1 MSLDTRAKDDT
12 RRAAPIADDTAAV
25 SKGRPRAFARDLA
38 MGIRF
43 AVGGGREGWTRT
55 LLTAVGVG
63 LGVALLLGASSVPN
77 LLQHRE
83 DRSVARAADDQHSA
97 DQVERSDSTV
107 LQRDAPTDF
116 RDATVGGR
124 MVRAEG
130 AHPNLPPG
138 LTKLPA
144 DGEMAVSPALRE
156 LLDSSEGALLKERFG
171 DYRVTDTIGDAGLTN
186 PRELYYYA
194 GSDALTQAKGG
205 HRTAAF
211 GYKEPAEPMDPLLIV
226 LVALICVVL
235 LTPVII
241 FIGTAVRFGGDRRD
255 RRLAALRLVGADA
268 HSVRRIAAGE
278 ALCGALIGLAL
289 GGVFFLGVREV
300 IGTLDGWK
308 ISAFP
313 SDVVPVPSLAVLVL
327 LAVPV
332 TAVLVTLISLRA
344 VSIEPLGV
352 VRNTKPRKRRVWWR
366 IVMPV
371 LGLGILLA
379 AGRVGGGDV
388 VSGYVGGAVAAPV
401 LSIGVGAT
409 LTLVGLAALLPW
421 LVEVSVAK
429 LRGGG
434 PVPWQLAT
442 RRLQL
447 SGGTAARAVSGITVA
462 VAGSIALQM
471 LFVAMNDDFNRVT
484 RNDTGR
490 AKLAVMSDV
499 GDGDLAE
506 RMIDKF
512 RTTEGVTNVI
522 ATVSTYVVKPGT
534 LKGDAADMRPTTE
547 LTVGTC
553 ANLRELA
560 RVGGCEDGD
569 TFVVHTGDTEM
580 NKWVDESARPGKP
593 VDLNSESWD
602 GRGGGKHALWTLP
615 ADSRTV
621 KARPDPRGDLHDG
634 IYATPG
640 AIDAAKLTD
649 ATTTAMIQAD
659 PDVRDAEEHIRN
671 TAAHIDPFLAVS
683 TLRAV
688 ERDKQ
693 YATIQTGLQIGAMA
707 TMALIAASLLVS
719 MIEQLRERKRLL
731 AALTAFG
738 TRRSSMAWS
747 ILWQTAIPVAI
758 GLALAVAGGLGLGW
772 VMVRMVQKQVTDWWL
787 FAPLTAAGAALVAI
801 VTLLSLPPLWR
812 MMRPDGLRT
821 E

>member
-1 MSLDTRAKDDT
+1 MSTDTRA
-12 RRAAPIADDTAAV
+12 RAGTDPRPPLADATG
-25 SKGRPRAFARDLA
+25 SKGGPRAFARDLA

-63 LGVALLLGASSVPN
+63 LGVALLLGAASVPN
-77 LLQHRE
+77 LLQNRE
-83 DRSVARAADDQHSA
+83 DRSVARSA
-97 DQVERSDSTV
+97 EGQYSAKKIKRSDSTV
-107 LQRDAPTDF
+107 LQRDVPTDF
-116 RDATVGGR
+116 RDATVSGR
-124 MVRAEG
+124 VLRAEG
-130 AHPNLPPG
+130 DHPTLPPG
-138 LTKLPA
+138 LKKIPA

-156 LLDSSEGALLKERFG
+156 LLESSDGALLKERFG
-171 DYRVTDTIGDAGLTN
+171 EYRVTQTIGDAGLTN
-186 PRELYYYA
+186 PKELYYYA

-205 HRTAAF
+205 HRVASF
-211 GYKEPAEPMDPLLIV
+211 GYEEPAEPLDPLLVV
-226 LVALICVVL
+226 LTVLICVVL

-278 ALCGALIGLAL
+278 ALCGALLGLAL
-289 GGVFFLGVREV
+289 GGLFFLGVREL

-313 SDVVPVPSLAVLVL
+313 SDVVPVPALAVLVL

-352 VRNTKPRKRRVWWR
+352 VRSTKPRKRRVWWR
-366 IVMPV
+366 VAMPLV
-371 LGLGILLA
+371 GLGILLA
-379 AGRVGGGDV
+379 AGQVGGDM
-388 VSGYVGGAVAAPV
+388 APPV
-401 LSIGVGAT
+401 YAIGTGAT

-421 LVEVSVAK
+421 LVETSVTR
-429 LRGGG
+429 LPGSG

-447 SGGTAARAVSGITVA
+447 SSGTAARAVSGITVA
-462 VAGSIALQM
+462 VAGAVALQM
-471 LFVAMNDDFNRVT
+471 LFVAMHDDFNQMT
-484 RNDTGR
+484 GSDPGR
-490 AKLAVMSDV
+490 AKLVVKADV
-499 GDGDLAE
+499 GDGELAD
-506 RMIDKF
+506 RMMDKF
-512 RTTEGVTNVI
+512 HDTKGVKNVI
-522 ATVSTYVVKPGT
+522 GTVSTYVVKPGK
-534 LKGDAADMRPTTE
+534 LKNPDDIRPTTE

-560 RVGGCEDGD
+560 RVGDCRDGD
-569 TFVVHTGDTEM
+569 TFVVHTGDAELDE
-580 NKWVDESARPGKP
+580 WVDESARPGKP
-593 VDLNSESWD
+593 IDLNAISWD
-602 GRGGGKHALWTLP
+602 ESGHRHVPWTLP
-615 ADSRTV
+615 ADARTV
-621 KARPDPRGDLHDG
+621 PARPDPGGDLHDG
-634 IYATPG
+634 IFVTPG
-640 AIDAAKLTD
+640 AIDMSRLTD
-649 ATTTAMIQAD
+649 ATTTAMIQVD
-659 PDVRDAEEHIRN
+659 PGVEDAEEYIRN
-671 TAAHIDPFLAVS
+671 TAARVDPFLDVM

-693 YATIQTGLQIGAMA
+693 YATIQKGLQIGAMA
-707 TMALIAASLLVS
+707 TMALIAASMLVS

-738 TRRSSMAWS
+738 TRRASMAWS

-772 VMVRMVQKQVTDWWL
+772 VMVRMIQKSVTDWWL
-787 FAPLTAAGAALVAI
+787 FAPLTAAGAALVAV

-812 MMRPDGLRT
+812 LMRPDGLRT

>member
-1 MSLDTRAKDDT
+1 MSLDTRPRTGAGSG
-12 RRAAPIADDTAAV
+12 PPLADDTATV
-25 SKGRPRAFARDLA
+25 SKGGPRAFARDLA
-38 MGIRF
+38 MGMRF
-43 AVGGGREGWTRT
+43 AVGGGREGWIRT

-77 LLQHRE
+77 LLKERE
-83 DRSVARAADDQHSA
+83 DRQVARAANDEFSA
-97 DQVERSDSTV
+97 DEVKRSDSTV
-107 LQRDAPTDF
+107 LQRDTPTDF

-124 MVRAEG
+124 VLRADG

-138 LTKLPA
+138 LDKIPA
-144 DGEMAVSPALRE
+144 DGEMAVSPALRD
-156 LLDSSEGALLKERFG
+156 LLDSPEGALLKERFG
-171 DYRVTDTIGDAGLTN
+171 DYRITDTIGDAGLTN
-186 PRELYYYA
+186 PKELYYYA

-226 LVALICVVL
+226 LVVLICVVL

-241 FIGTAVRFGGDRRD
+241 FIGTAARFGGDRRD

-278 ALCGALIGLAL
+278 ALCGALLGLAL
-289 GGVFFLGVREV
+289 GGLFFLGVREV

-313 SDVVPVPSLAVLVL
+313 SDVVPMPGLALLIL

-332 TAVLVTLISLRA
+332 TSVLVTLIALRA

-352 VRNTKPRKRRVWWR
+352 VRSTKARGRRVWWR
-366 IVMPV
+366 VAMPFV
-371 LGLGILLA
+371 GLAILLVSGSTGGDVIT
-379 AGRVGGGDV
+379 GRVGGNVAPPV
-388 VSGYVGGAVAAPV
+388 VA
-401 LSIGVGAT
+401 IGVGAT

-421 LVEVSVAK
+421 LVEASVAR

-447 SGGTAARAVSGITVA
+447 SSGTAARAVSGITVA
-462 VAGSIALQM
+462 VAGAIALQM

-484 RNDTGR
+484 GNDPGR
-490 AKLAVMSDV
+490 AKLVVRSDV

-506 RMIDKF
+506 RMIGEF
-512 RTTEGVTNVI
+512 RTTKGVKNVI
-522 ATVSTYVVKPGT
+522 GTVATYVVKPGG
-534 LKGDAADMRPTTE
+534 LKDPDALRPTTE

-560 RVGGCEDGD
+560 RIGRCEDGD
-569 TFVVHTGDTEM
+569 TFVVHTGDSEM
-580 NKWVDESARPGKP
+580 NDWVDESARPGKP
-593 VDLNSESWD
+593 IDLNADSWD
-602 GRGGGKHALWTLP
+602 KAGRKHVPWTLP

-621 KARPDPRGDLHDG
+621 KARPDPGGDLHDG

-640 AIDAAKLTD
+640 AIDASKMAD
-649 ATTTAMIQAD
+649 ATTTAMIQVD
-659 PDVRDAEEHIRN
+659 PDVPDAEELIRN
-671 TAAHIDPFLAVS
+671 TAAHVDPFLDVA

-693 YATIQTGLQIGAMA
+693 YATIQTGLRIGAMA
-707 TMALIAASLLVS
+707 TMALIAASMLVS

-738 TRRSSMAWS
+738 TRRASMAWS
-747 ILWQTAIPVAI
+747 ILWQTAIPVAL
-758 GLALAVAGGLGLGW
+758 GLTLAVAGGIGLGW
-772 VMVRMVQKQVTDWWL
+772 VMVRMIQKSVTDWWL
-787 FAPLTAAGAALVAI
+787 FAPLTAAGAALVAV

>member
-1 MSLDTRAKDDT
+1 
-12 RRAAPIADDTAAV
+12 
-25 SKGRPRAFARDLA
+25 

-63 LGVALLLGASSVPN
+63 LGVALLLGAASVPN
-77 LLQHRE
+77 LLTERE
-83 DRSVARAADDQHSA
+83 NRSVARTAEGEFSG
-97 DQVERSDSTV
+97 EKIKPSDSTV
-107 LQRDAPTDF
+107 LQRDVPTDF
-116 RDATVGGR
+116 RDSTVSGR
-124 MVRAEG
+124 VLRAEG
-130 AHPNLPPG
+130 SHPVLPPG
-138 LTKLPA
+138 LDKIPA
-144 DGEMAVSPALRE
+144 DGEMIVSPALRD
-156 LLDSSEGALLKERFG
+156 LLNSSDGALLKERYG
-171 DYRVTDTIGDAGLTN
+171 DYKVTGTIGDAGLTN
-186 PRELYYYA
+186 PKELYYYA
-194 GSDALTQAKGG
+194 GSDALTPAKGG
-205 HRTAAF
+205 HRVDGY
-211 GYKEPAEPMDPLLIV
+211 GYKQPAEPMDPMLIV
-226 LVALICVVL
+226 LVVLICVVL
-235 LTPVII
+235 LTPVVI

-268 HSVRRIAAGE
+268 RSVRRIAAGE
-278 ALCGALIGLAL
+278 ALCGALLGLAA
-289 GGVFFLGVREV
+289 GGLFFMGVRELV
-300 IGTLDGWK
+300 GTLDGWR

-313 SDVVPVPSLAVLVL
+313 SDVVPVPALAALIV
-327 LAVPV
+327 LAVPL
-332 TAVLVTLISLRA
+332 TAVVVTLISLRA

-352 VRNTKPRKRRVWWR
+352 VRSTKPRKRRLWWR
-366 IVMPV
+366 VVMPL

-379 AGRVGGGDV
+379 AGRVGGDYAPPV
-388 VSGYVGGAVAAPV
+388 FAIGA
-401 LSIGVGAT
+401 GAT

-421 LVEVSVAK
+421 LVEASVAR

-447 SGGTAARAVSGITVA
+447 SSGTAARAVSGITVA
-462 VAGSIALQM
+462 VAGAVALQM
-471 LFVAMNDDFNRVT
+471 LFVAMHDDFNRVT
-484 RNDTGR
+484 GDDPGR
-490 AKLAVMSDV
+490 AKLVVRADV
-499 GDGDLAE
+499 GDGELAQ
-506 RMIDKF
+506 RMIDRF
-512 RTTEGVTNVI
+512 RTTKGVENVI
-522 ATVSTYVVKPGT
+522 GTVSSYVVKPGT
-534 LKGDAADMRPTTE
+534 MKNPEDIRPTTE

-560 RVGGCEDGD
+560 RIGSCQDGD
-569 TFVVHTGDTEM
+569 TFVVHTGNTRM

-593 VDLNSESWD
+593 IDLNSDSWD
-602 GRGGGKHALWTLP
+602 RAGKHVPWTLP

-621 KARPDPRGDLHDG
+621 QARPDPGGDLHDG

-640 AIDAAKLTD
+640 AIDVSRMTNAS
-649 ATTTAMIQAD
+649 TTAMIQVD
-659 PDVRDAEEHIRN
+659 PDVRDGEEFIRN
-671 TAAHIDPFLAVS
+671 TAAHVDPFLSVM

-707 TMALIAASLLVS
+707 TMGLIAASLLVS

-738 TRRSSMAWS
+738 TRRVSMAWS

-758 GLALAVAGGLGLGW
+758 GLVLAVAGGLGLGW
-772 VMVRMVQKQVTDWWL
+772 VMVRMIDKTVTDWWL
-787 FAPLTAAGAALVAI
+787 FAPLTAAGAALVAV

>member
-1 MSLDTRAKDDT
+1 MSLDTRPKAGA
-12 RRAAPIADDTAAV
+12 RSGPLLADGTATG
-25 SKGRPRAFARDLA
+25 SKGGPRAFARDLA
-38 MGIRF
+38 MGLRF
-43 AVGGGREGWTRT
+43 AVGGGREGWART

-77 LLQHRE
+77 LLQNRE
-83 DRSVARAADDQHSA
+83 DRSVARAANDEFSA
-97 DQVERSDSTV
+97 DKVERSDSTV
-107 LQRDAPTDF
+107 LQRNTPTDF
-116 RDATVGGR
+116 RDATVSGR
-124 MVRAEG
+124 VLRADG

-138 LTKLPA
+138 LKKIPA

-156 LLDSSEGALLKERFG
+156 LLNSSEGALLKERFG
-171 DYRVTDTIGDAGLTN
+171 DYRITDTIGDAGLTN
-186 PRELYYYA
+186 PKELYYYA

-211 GYKEPAEPMDPLLIV
+211 GHQEPAEPMDPLLVV

-268 HSVRRIAAGE
+268 RSVRRIAAGE
-278 ALCGALIGLAL
+278 ALGGALLGLAL
-289 GGVFFLGVREV
+289 GGLFFLGVREL

-313 SDVVPVPSLAVLVL
+313 SDVVPMPGLAVLVL

-332 TAVLVTLISLRA
+332 TSVLVTLISLRA

-352 VRNTKPRKRRVWWR
+352 VRSTKARGRRLWWR
-366 IVMPV
+366 IAMPV
-371 LGLGILLA
+371 VGLGILLTSS
-379 AGRVGGGDV
+379 RVGGGDV
-388 VSGYVGGAVAAPV
+388 VNGYVGGNVAAPV
-401 LSIGVGAT
+401 VSIGVGAT

-421 LVEVSVAK
+421 LVEASVAR

-447 SGGTAARAVSGITVA
+447 SSGTAARAVSGITVA
-462 VAGSIALQM
+462 VAGAVALQM

-484 RNDTGR
+484 GDDPGR
-490 AKLAVMSDV
+490 AKLVVRADV

-512 RTTEGVTNVI
+512 RTTKGVTNVI
-522 ATVSTYVVKPGT
+522 GTVSSYVVKPGK
-534 LKGDAADMRPTTE
+534 LKDPDAIRPTTE

-560 RVGGCEDGD
+560 RIGRCEDGD

-580 NKWVDESARPGKP
+580 NNWVDESARPGEP
-593 VDLNSESWD
+593 IDLNSDSWD
-602 GRGGGKHALWTLP
+602 EAGQRHVPWTLP

-621 KARPDPRGDLHDG
+621 KARPDPGGDLHDG

-640 AIDAAKLTD
+640 AIDASKLAD
-649 ATTTAMIQAD
+649 ATTTAMIQVD
-659 PDVRDAEEHIRN
+659 PGIRDAEEYIRN
-671 TAAHIDPFLAVS
+671 TAAHVDPFLDVA

-707 TMALIAASLLVS
+707 TMALIAASMLVS

-738 TRRSSMAWS
+738 TRRASMAWS
-747 ILWQTAIPVAI
+747 ILWQTAIPVAL
-758 GLALAVAGGLGLGW
+758 GLTLAVAGGISLGW
-772 VMVRMVQKQVTDWWL
+772 VMVRMIQKSVTDWWL
-787 FAPLTAAGAALVAI
+787 FAPLTAAGAALVAV

>member
-1 MSLDTRAKDDT
+1 MSLDTRTK
-12 RRAAPIADDTAAV
+12 AATAPRPPLADATATV
-25 SKGRPRAFARDLA
+25 PKGGPRAFARDLA

-63 LGVALLLGASSVPN
+63 LGVALLLGAASVPN

-83 DRSVARAADDQHSA
+83 DRSVARAANDQFSA
-97 DQVERSDSTV
+97 KKIKRSDSTV
-107 LQRDAPTDF
+107 LQRDVPTDF
-116 RDATVGGR
+116 RDTTVSGR
-124 MVRAEG
+124 VLRAEG
-130 AHPNLPPG
+130 AHPVLPPG
-138 LTKLPA
+138 LKKIPA
-144 DGEMAVSPALRE
+144 DGEMLVSPALRD
-156 LLDSSEGALLKERFG
+156 LLNSSDGSLLKERYG
-171 DYRVTDTIGDAGLTN
+171 DYKITGTIGDAGLTN
-186 PRELYYYA
+186 PKELYYYA
-194 GSDALTQAKGG
+194 GSDALTPAKGG
-205 HRTAAF
+205 HRVDAF
-211 GYKEPAEPMDPLLIV
+211 GYKEPAEPMDPMLIV
-226 LVALICVVL
+226 LVVLICVVL

-278 ALCGALIGLAL
+278 ALCGALLGLAA
-289 GGVFFLGVREV
+289 GGVFFLGVREL

-313 SDVVPVPSLAVLVL
+313 SDVVPLPGLAVLIL

-352 VRNTKPRKRRVWWR
+352 VRSTKPRKRRLWWR
-366 IVMPV
+366 IVMPLV
-371 LGLGILLA
+371 GLGILLA
-379 AGRVGGGDV
+379 AGRVGGDMAPPV
-388 VSGYVGGAVAAPV
+388 FAIGA
-401 LSIGVGAT
+401 GAT

-421 LVEVSVAK
+421 LVEASVAR

-447 SGGTAARAVSGITVA
+447 SSGTAARAVSGITVA
-462 VAGSIALQM
+462 VAGAVALQM
-471 LFVAMNDDFNRVT
+471 LFVAMHDDFNRVT
-484 RNDTGR
+484 GNDPGR
-490 AKLAVMSDV
+490 AKLVVQADV
-499 GDGDLAE
+499 GDGELAQ

-512 RTTEGVTNVI
+512 RTTKGVKNVI
-522 ATVSTYVVKPGT
+522 GTVSTYAVRPGK
-534 LKGDAADMRPTTE
+534 LKNPDEIRPTTE
-547 LTVGTC
+547 VTVGTC

-560 RVGGCEDGD
+560 RVGSCEDGD
-569 TFVVHTGDTEM
+569 TFVVHTGNARM
-580 NKWVDESARPGKP
+580 NKWVDASARPGKP
-593 VDLNSESWD
+593 LDLHV
-602 GRGGGKHALWTLP
+602 GREGEPGQRHSLWTLP

-621 KARPDPRGDLHDG
+621 KARPDPGGDLHDG
-634 IYATPG
+634 VYATPG
-640 AIDAAKLTD
+640 AIDVAKMTD
-649 ATTTAMIQAD
+649 ATTTAMIQVD
-659 PDVRDAEEHIRN
+659 PDVKDAEEYIRN
-671 TAAHIDPFLAVS
+671 TAAHVDPFLDVM

-693 YATIQTGLQIGAMA
+693 YATIQSGLQIGAMA
-707 TMALIAASLLVS
+707 TMVLIAASMLVS
-719 MIEQLRERKRLL
+719 MMEQLRERKRLL

-738 TRRSSMAWS
+738 TRRASMAWS

-772 VMVRMVQKQVTDWWL
+772 VMVRMIQKSVTDWWL
-787 FAPLTAAGAALVAI
+787 FAPLTVAGAILVAV

>member
-1 MSLDTRAKDDT
+1 
-12 RRAAPIADDTAAV
+12 
-25 SKGRPRAFARDLA
+25 
-38 MGIRF
+38 MGLRF
-43 AVGGGREGWTRT
+43 AVGGGREGWART
-55 LLTAVGVG
+55 ILTAVGVG

-77 LLQHRE
+77 LLQQRE
-83 DRSVARAADDQHSA
+83 DRSVARSADDQFSA
-97 DQVERSDSTV
+97 KKVKRSDSTV
-107 LQRDAPTDF
+107 LQRDTPTDF
-116 RDATVGGR
+116 RDATVSGR
-124 MVRAEG
+124 VLRADG
-130 AHPNLPPG
+130 AHPALPPG
-138 LTKLPA
+138 LKKLPA

-156 LLDSSEGALLKERFG
+156 LLDSSDGALLKERFG
-171 DYRVTDTIGDAGLTN
+171 EYRITDTIGDAGLTN
-186 PRELYYYA
+186 PKELYYYA

-205 HRTAAF
+205 HRVASF

-278 ALCGALIGLAL
+278 ALGGALLGLAL
-289 GGVFFLGVREV
+289 GGLFFLGVRELV
-300 IGTLDGWK
+300 GTLDGWK

-313 SDVVPVPSLAVLVL
+313 SDVVPIPGLAVLVL
-327 LAVPV
+327 LAVPI
-332 TAVLVTLISLRA
+332 TAVVVTLISLRA

-352 VRNTKPRKRRVWWR
+352 VRSTRPRKRRLWWR
-366 IVMPV
+366 IAMPL
-371 LGLGILLA
+371 LGIGILLA
-379 AGRVGGGDV
+379 SGSVGGDVVMGRVGGD
-388 VSGYVGGAVAAPV
+388 VAAPV
-401 LSIGVGAT
+401 VSIGVGAT

-421 LVEVSVAK
+421 LIEASVAR

-447 SGGTAARAVSGITVA
+447 TSGTAARAVSGITVA
-462 VAGSIALQM
+462 VAGAIALQM
-471 LFVAMNDDFNRVT
+471 LFVAMNDDFNRMT
-484 RNDTGR
+484 GSDPGR
-490 AKLAVMSDV
+490 AKLVVRADV

-506 RMIDKF
+506 RMIDTF
-512 RTTEGVTNVI
+512 RTTKGVENVI
-522 ATVSTYVVKPGT
+522 GTVSSYVVKPGK
-534 LKGDAADMRPTTE
+534 LKDPDALRPTTE

-560 RVGGCEDGD
+560 RIGGCEDGD
-569 TFVVHTGDTEM
+569 TFVVHTGDTEL
-580 NKWVDESARPGKP
+580 NNWVDESARPGKP
-593 VDLNSESWD
+593 IDLNAISWD
-602 GRGGGKHALWTLP
+602 EPGHRHVPWTLP
-615 ADSRTV
+615 ADSRQV
-621 KARPDPRGDLHDG
+621 KARPDPGGDLYDG

-640 AIDAAKLTD
+640 AIDMSKLTD
-649 ATTTAMIQAD
+649 ASTSARIQVD
-659 PDVRDAEEHIRN
+659 PDVKDAEEYIRN
-671 TAAHIDPFLAVS
+671 TAAHVDPFLSVT

-693 YATIQTGLQIGAMA
+693 YATIQTGLEIGAMA
-707 TMALIAASLLVS
+707 TMGLIAASMLVS

-738 TRRSSMAWS
+738 TRRASMAWS

-758 GLALAVAGGLGLGW
+758 GMVLAVAGGLGLGW
-772 VMVRMVQKQVTDWWL
+772 VMVRMIQKTVTDWWL
-787 FAPLTAAGAALVAI
+787 FAPLTVAGAALVAI

>member
-1 MSLDTRAKDDT
+1 MSLDTRATADNRHAPPLADI
-12 RRAAPIADDTAAV
+12 AATVP
-25 SKGRPRAFARDLA
+25 KGGPRAFVRDLA

-63 LGVALLLGASSVPN
+63 LGVALLLGAASVPT

-83 DRSVARAADDQHSA
+83 DREVARAATDQFS
-97 DQVERSDSTV
+97 DKKVERSNSTV
-107 LQRDAPTDF
+107 LQRDTPTDF
-116 RDATVGGR
+116 RDATVSGR
-124 MVRAEG
+124 VLRAEG
-130 AHPNLPPG
+130 SDPALPPG
-138 LTKLPA
+138 LKKIPA

-156 LLDSSEGALLKERFG
+156 LLDSSDGALLKERFG
-171 DYRVTDTIGDAGLTN
+171 EYRVTDTIGDAGLTN
-186 PRELYYYA
+186 PKELYYYA
-194 GSDALTQAKGG
+194 GSDALTPAKGG
-205 HRTAAF
+205 HRVADF

-226 LVALICVVL
+226 LVVLICVVL
-235 LTPVII
+235 LTPVVI

-278 ALCGALIGLAL
+278 ALCGALLGLAA
-289 GGVFFLGVREV
+289 GGLFFLGVREV

-313 SDVVPVPSLAVLVL
+313 SDVVPVPGLAALIL

-352 VRNTKPRKRRVWWR
+352 VRSTKPRKRRVWWR
-366 IVMPV
+366 IVMPL

-379 AGRVGGGDV
+379 SGQVGGDV
-388 VSGYVGGAVAAPV
+388 INGYVGGDVAPPV
-401 LSIGVGAT
+401 FAIGTGAT

-421 LVEVSVAK
+421 LVEASVAR

-434 PVPWQLAT
+434 PVPWQLAI

-447 SGGTAARAVSGITVA
+447 SSGTAARAVSGITVA
-462 VAGSIALQM
+462 VAGAVALQM
-471 LFVAMNDDFNRVT
+471 MFVAMHDDFNRT
-484 RNDTGR
+484 TDNDPGR
-490 AKLAVMSDV
+490 AKLVVRADV
-499 GDGDLAE
+499 GDGELAE

-512 RTTEGVTNVI
+512 RTTKGVKNVI
-522 ATVSTYVVKPGT
+522 GTVSTYVVKPGK
-534 LKGDAADMRPTTE
+534 LKNPDDLRPTTE

-560 RVGGCEDGD
+560 RIGDCRDGD

-593 VDLNSESWD
+593 IDLNAISWD
-602 GRGGGKHALWTLP
+602 ESGHQHVPWTLP
-615 ADSRTV
+615 ADSRKV
-621 KARPDPRGDLHDG
+621 KARPDPGGDLHDG

-640 AIDAAKLTD
+640 AIDASKMAD
-649 ATTTAMIQAD
+649 ASTTAMIQVD
-659 PDVRDAEEHIRN
+659 PDTKDAEEYIRN
-671 TAAHIDPFLAVS
+671 TAAHVDPFLSVQ

-693 YATIQTGLQIGAMA
+693 YATIQRGLQVGAMA

-738 TRRSSMAWS
+738 TRRATMAWS

-758 GLALAVAGGLGLGW
+758 GLVLAVAGGLGLGW
-772 VMVRMVQKQVTDWWL
+772 VMVRMIQKSVTDWWL
-787 FAPLTAAGAALVAI
+787 FAPLTAAGAALVAV

>member
-1 MSLDTRAKDDT
+1 MSLDTRAK
-12 RRAAPIADDTAAV
+12 ADTAARPPLADGTATV
-25 SKGRPRAFARDLA
+25 SMGGPRAFVRDLA

-63 LGVALLLGASSVPN
+63 LGVALLLGAASVPN

-83 DRSVARAADDQHSA
+83 DRSVARSA
-97 DQVERSDSTV
+97 EGQFSGKKVERSDSTV
-107 LQRDAPTDF
+107 LQRDLPTDF
-116 RDATVGGR
+116 RDATVSGR
-124 MVRAEG
+124 VLRAEG
-130 AHPNLPPG
+130 AHPTLPPG
-138 LTKLPA
+138 LGKIPA
-144 DGEMAVSPALRE
+144 DGEMVVSPALRE
-156 LLDSSEGALLKERFG
+156 LLDSSDGALLKERFG
-171 DYRVTDTIGDAGLTN
+171 EYRVTGTIGDAGLTN

-194 GSDALTQAKGG
+194 GSDALTPAKGG
-205 HRTAAF
+205 HRVADF
-211 GYKEPAEPMDPLLIV
+211 GYQEPAEPLDPMLIV
-226 LVALICVVL
+226 LVVLICVVL

-268 HSVRRIAAGE
+268 RSVRRIAAGE
-278 ALCGALIGLAL
+278 ALCGALLGLAL
-289 GGVFFLGVREV
+289 GGLFFLGVREL
-300 IGTLDGWK
+300 IGTLEGWK

-313 SDVVPVPSLAVLVL
+313 SDVVPLPGLAVLVL
-327 LAVPV
+327 LTVPV
-332 TAVLVTLISLRA
+332 TSVLVTLISLRA

-352 VRNTKPRKRRVWWR
+352 VRSTKPRKRRVWWR
-366 IVMPV
+366 VVMPL

-379 AGRVGGGDV
+379 AGQVGGDMAPPV
-388 VSGYVGGAVAAPV
+388 FAIGA
-401 LSIGVGAT
+401 GAT
-409 LTLVGLAALLPW
+409 LTLVGLAVLLPW
-421 LVEVSVAK
+421 LVETSVTR

-447 SGGTAARAVSGITVA
+447 SSGTAARAVSGITVA
-462 VAGSIALQM
+462 VAGAIALQM
-471 LFVAMNDDFNRVT
+471 LFVAMHDDFNQT
-484 RNDTGR
+484 TDNDPAR
-490 AKLAVMSDV
+490 AKLVVKADF
-499 GDGDLAE
+499 GDGELAE
-506 RMIDKF
+506 RMIEKF
-512 RTTEGVTNVI
+512 RTTKGVKNVI
-522 ATVSTYVVKPGT
+522 ATTASYVVRPGK
-534 LKGDAADMRPTTE
+534 LESGEDFRPLTE

-560 RVGGCEDGD
+560 RIGSCRDGD
-569 TFVVHTGDTEM
+569 TYVVHTGNKRM
-580 NKWVDESARPGKP
+580 NAWVDQSARPGKP
-593 VDLNSESWD
+593 VDLSVDSWD
-602 GRGGGKHALWTLP
+602 DPGKRHVPWTLP

-621 KARPDPRGDLHDG
+621 KARPDPGGELHDG

-640 AIDAAKLTD
+640 AIDMSKMAD
-649 ATTTAMIQAD
+649 ASTTAMIQVD
-659 PDVRDAEEHIRN
+659 PGTRDAEEYIRN
-671 TAAHIDPFLAVS
+671 TAAHVDPFLDVM

-707 TMALIAASLLVS
+707 TMALIAASMLVS

-738 TRRSSMAWS
+738 TRRASMAWS

-772 VMVRMVQKQVTDWWL
+772 VMVRMIQKSVTDWWL
-787 FAPLTAAGAALVAI
+787 FAPLTVAGAALVAV
-801 VTLLSLPPLWR
+801 VTVLSLPPLWR